1 MRSVGRHGHNRPA
14 FLAAELRHR
23 LLEQVKRPANVNGKG
38 LLPVFLAQ
46 RIGRPHPQ
54 NTGGIDQHI
63 QPRDPCQQAA
73 ARLRHLLRVGN
84 VQRLGGERVAFAVE
98 RQIEPGY
105 LRAGLNERQG
115 GGVADPLAR
124 AGDPHGPAVKIEPV
138 HYFTS
143 RESSAHQASMVGFFA
158 STTKSISPCTLRQR
172 AASAIMRTE
181 SRP

>member
-1 MRSVGRHGHNRPA
+1 MPMRGVCAASGHGHNRPA

-23 LLEQVKRPANVNGKG
+23 LLEQVKRPANVDGKG

-84 VQRLGGERVAFAVE
+84 VQRLGGERIAFAVE
-98 RQIEPGY
+98 RQIKPVTC
-105 LRAGLNERQG
+105 APASTN
-115 GGVADPLAR
+115 AR
-124 AGDPHGPAVKIEPV
+124 AVA
-138 HYFTS
+138 
-143 RESSAHQASMVGFFA
+143 
-158 STTKSISPCTLRQR
+158 
-172 AASAIMRTE
+172 
-181 SRP
+181 